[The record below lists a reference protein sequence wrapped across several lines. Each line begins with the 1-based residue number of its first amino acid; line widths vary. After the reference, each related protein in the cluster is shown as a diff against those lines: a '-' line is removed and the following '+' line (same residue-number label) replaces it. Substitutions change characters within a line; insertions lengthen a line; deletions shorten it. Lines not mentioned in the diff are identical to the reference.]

1 MNALV
6 VAILLVVLVTLLPN
20 RREGFSEFFHKPRPT
35 REVEIYDAVV
45 DKSKYDEFE
54 PKINSETMNKFVL
67 QTNMAIQKR
76 VNAPTY
82 IIETT
87 AIRAYRH
94 REFGERDTLYEIQYL
109 VVKQGGMPH
118 GFAVVS
124 TIHTRGDAIEILA
137 LNTQPLDIRDDT
149 VDSSVY
155 ESSTAKEFL
164 DLDEVRGSV
173 NPTALDLNKFNM
185 RQQQEG

>member
-1 MNALV
+1 MNGLV
-6 VAILLVVLVTLLPN
+6 IAILLVVLVTLLPN
-20 RREGFSEFFHKPRPT
+20 KREGFSEFFHKPRPT
-35 REVEIYDAVV
+35 RQVEIYDAAV
-45 DKSKYDEFE
+45 DKSKYDEVE
-54 PKINSETMNKFVL
+54 PKINSDMMNNFVL

-118 GFAVVS
+118 GFAAVS

-137 LNTQPLDIRDDT
+137 LNTQPLDIRDDA
-149 VDSSVY
+149 VDSTVY